1 MEIPRGLRRGALQP
15 GDHIARRRRR
25 HESHPVLSLRHFPA
39 GAPGNDV
46 EGVEALRLRLP
57 PSLADAVFLV
67 VLHRWES
74 IGGTHRPRD
83 GRLEPARFQKLRHRD
98 SGLRIGIEQPGDQA
112 AGLWREPRRALE
124 ASTLD
129 LPVHGDDVG
138 VLEGEESREQ
148 DEEDDAAGPEVGHG
162 AVVAFLP
169 EDLRCHVGRSTA
181 GSVEEAVGAEVV
193 GEGAETKVGNLETS
207 SAVEKEVLG
216 LQIPVVDAAGMAE
229 IDSGDELPE
238 VLARDLHGE
247 VDLRLGGHHLVELH
261 DVRVSNHLHHGDLPL
276 HLLHHPGLDHLLLA
290 DHLHGYAPAAADVPR
305 EVDFPEGA
313 MAEETP
319 HLVLALE
326 DNNLATGGHRW
337 RRDLLH
343 RRRSKNQRKR
353 RRIEPLSAPIIR

>member
-1 MEIPRGLRRGALQP
+1 MEIPEVSAAARSSLEITSLAAAAVTNRIPSSRSATSPPAPRPRTGQRGR
-15 GDHIARRRRR
+15 I
-25 HESHPVLSLRHFPA
+25 PVT
-39 GAPGNDV
+39 GNDV

-57 PSLADAVFLV
+57 HLLPTQSSL
-67 VLHRWES
+67 S
-74 IGGTHRPRD
+74 SSTGGTAWRPGGGPLERTTAGTGSFHAGSSCTWRRCWRP
-83 GRLEPARFQKLRHRD
+83 GR
-98 SGLRIGIEQPGDQA
+98 
-112 AGLWREPRRALE
+112 
-124 ASTLD
+124 
-129 LPVHGDDVG
+129 
-138 VLEGEESREQ
+138 EESREQ

-343 RRRSKNQRKR
+343 RRRSKTRGN
-353 RRIEPLSAPIIR
+353 EEG